1 MLKLRVLGTTKKSY
15 VAARAEDLFGGWGH
29 YLKHIVK
36 GQVKRLRGWSNKPTF
51 SSPSR
56 RKLLK

>member
-1 MLKLRVLGTTKKSY
+1 MLKLRVTGTTKKSY

-36 GQVKRLRGWSNKPTF
+36 GQLVKRLVQ
-51 SSPSR
+51 
-56 RKLLK
+56 